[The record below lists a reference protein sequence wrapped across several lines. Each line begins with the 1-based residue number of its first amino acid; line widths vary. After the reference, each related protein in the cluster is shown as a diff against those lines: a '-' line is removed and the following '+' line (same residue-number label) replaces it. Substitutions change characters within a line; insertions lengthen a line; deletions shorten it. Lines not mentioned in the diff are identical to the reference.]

1 MTSVSHEGF
10 VFVVR
15 IAMVLLLILVGA
27 LVRTFAGPSK
37 RRGVT
42 MDVGGLVGLALGVTF
57 SYLVPASLKME
68 QSISFAICGMLLG
81 FGVAWLFA
89 RRIPRE
95 A

>member
-1 MTSVSHEGF
+1 MSHEGF
-10 VFVVR
+10 VFVMR
-15 IAMVLLLILVGA
+15 IAMVLLLIFVGA

-37 RRGVT
+37 RRGDT
-42 MDVGGLVGLALGVTF
+42 MDAGGLLGLAFGVAF
-57 SYLVPASLKME
+57 SYIVPASLKME
-68 QSISFAICGMLLG
+68 QSVYFAILGILLG